1 MRSFLAPVAAAVA
14 LLGAA
19 SGDVGATLRVV
30 AAQYYAN
37 AGNVAVVA
45 GRDTTMDYYQRLVD
59 DAGLLRVAAPG
70 RYPASAWQQTVEAAS
85 ELDVSLAK
93 QLMQRSYQPM
103 STIRG
108 LGETLVRSSK
118 DGTMQPVAVYVPP
131 SYSPQRPAALMVFLH
146 GHQQAESHLLAPKY
160 LQDLAERSG
169 TIVVAPYGRG
179 VYDFAGSESDVYDA
193 FDEANTAFT
202 IDKSKRYLA
211 GYSMGGFSVF
221 RLAPLRPDDWTA
233 VMSIAGSLL
242 VSRTQRVSATLRHV
256 RFYILTGVHDENVP
270 TAYPTATAIS
280 LRDAGLAVTF
290 YSQPNGT
297 HSLYSLLPIL
307 SQAWGEMERGVVRSP
322 AGLTGAANLPE
333 AVN

>member
-1 MRSFLAPVAAAVA
+1 MRSSLAPLAAAVA
-14 LLGAA
+14 LLGTA

-37 AGNVAVVA
+37 AGKVAIVA

-70 RYPASAWQQTVEAAS
+70 RYPAAAWQQTVEAAS

-179 VYDFAGSESDVYDA
+179 VYDFAGSESDV
-193 FDEANTAFT
+193 
-202 IDKSKRYLA
+202 A

-290 YSQPNGT
+290 YSQPDGT